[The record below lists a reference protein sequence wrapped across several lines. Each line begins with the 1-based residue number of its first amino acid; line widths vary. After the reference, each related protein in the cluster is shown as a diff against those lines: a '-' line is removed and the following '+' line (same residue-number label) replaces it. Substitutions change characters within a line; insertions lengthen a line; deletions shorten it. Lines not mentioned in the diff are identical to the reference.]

1 VGETFSFT
9 GFAYTVATPRRGADP
24 ADGVRI
30 FWDFAARCDS
40 GPSMGARRFFA
51 LQCTVAHALCFA
63 TACPQ
68 LLDDDFDRAAG
79 AGGSVGNAGTSG
91 GGSMA
96 GSGSNSGAAGAASA
110 EAGAAAVPSLPPDAG
125 DAPDVADA
133 AADDGG
139 APVPMPCPQGA
150 LGPGATCYYLATSP
164 VIWSDASQ
172 ACLDAGRLLVQID
185 SAEEDAF
192 IATLSPWSVWIGASD
207 TVVDG
212 TFVWT
217 DGSSI
222 LFSNW
227 GLAQP
232 DAYAG
237 PDCVE
242 KREGDEL
249 WYDQPCD
256 IPKRYVCE
264 SPAPPP

>member
-1 VGETFSFT
+1 
-9 GFAYTVATPRRGADP
+9 
-24 ADGVRI
+24 
-30 FWDFAARCDS
+30 
-40 GPSMGARRFFA
+40 MGARRFFA

-79 AGGSVGNAGTSG
+79 AGGSVGNAGTSA

-96 GSGSNSGAAGAASA
+96 GSGSNSGAGMDASA
-110 EAGAAAVPSLPPDAG
+110 EAGAAAVIPPPPDAG
-125 DAPDVADA
+125 QAAEVADA
-133 AADDGG
+133 ATDGD
-139 APVPMPCPQGA
+139 AVPMPCPQGA
-150 LGPGATCYYLATSP
+150 LGPDATCYYLATSP
-164 VIWSDASQ
+164 VIWSDARQ
-172 ACLDAGRLLVQID
+172 ACVDAGRLLVQID
-185 SAEEDAF
+185 STEEDAF

-207 TVVDG
+207 TAVDG

-256 IPKRYVCE
+256 LLKRYVCE
-264 SPAPPP
+264 SPLGPS

>member
-1 VGETFSFT
+1 
-9 GFAYTVATPRRGADP
+9 
-24 ADGVRI
+24 
-30 FWDFAARCDS
+30 
-40 GPSMGARRFFA
+40 
-51 LQCTVAHALCFA
+51 
-63 TACPQ
+63 
-68 LLDDDFDRAAG
+68 
-79 AGGSVGNAGTSG
+79 
-91 GGSMA
+91 
-96 GSGSNSGAAGAASA
+96 
-110 EAGAAAVPSLPPDAG
+110 LPPDAG
-125 DAPDVADA
+125 NAAEVADA
-133 AADDGG
+133 ASDGG
-139 APVPMPCPQGA
+139 APVPTPCPQGA
-150 LGPGATCYYLATSP
+150 LGPDATCFYLADSLAA
-164 VIWSDASQ
+164 WSDAGQ

-217 DGSSI
+217 DGSPI